1 MRPEYKCFED
11 IIIKEY
17 CKNIIQRNSDIEE
30 FKKKIEEIWSKR
42 RNFVSI

>member
-11 IIIKEY
+11 ITIKEY